1 MKVLRDITPT
11 PEQLTVIRNDPLLC
25 IIRGC
30 LGCGKTS
37 TAILRLQFLIGKWER
52 RRKTQNSKEP
62 IRILVLTFN
71 RTLRGYIEEL
81 VEGKVQAGTNV
92 DIVLLTLAKWSQNT
106 AKLGG
111 EVVDEANRIA
121 FVQKATA
128 GKFSQELSFLLD
140 ELQYVDGRFPADE
153 LTDYIDCERIGRG
166 AFPKCDKQLRALFL
180 REVVHPYHKWKRHHK
195 RYDWN
200 DCCVAIAQ
208 SPPSTKF
215 DIVLCDEVQDF
226 SANEMRAILACSHA
240 DTSVTFVLDG
250 AQRIYPKSFMWK
262 EVGLKPT
269 IGSFHRL
276 KRNFRNTMEIAAF
289 IAPIF
294 KEIDIGGDEGTLPNP
309 KDCDRTGDRPILLE
323 GRYSR
328 QLKWVETEFLPKVDL
343 ENETVAF
350 LKPRGGKWFED
361 IRKMLDRGNVE
372 FVELTRRSEWPK
384 GAENVALC
392 TMHSAK
398 GLEFDHVI
406 ILGLNQ
412 ELTPHGKEDEDSA
425 FQVLSRL
432 FAMACGRARESL
444 IVGYKPEEASTLIGL
459 LDPAIQRNIYPR

>member
-1 MKVLRDITPT
+1 
-11 PEQLTVIRNDPLLC
+11 
-25 IIRGC
+25 
-30 LGCGKTS
+30 
-37 TAILRLQFLIGKWER
+37 
-52 RRKTQNSKEP
+52 
-62 IRILVLTFN
+62 
-71 RTLRGYIEEL
+71 
-81 VEGKVQAGTNV
+81 
-92 DIVLLTLAKWSQNT
+92 
-106 AKLGG
+106 
-111 EVVDEANRIA
+111 
-121 FVQKATA
+121 
-128 GKFSQELSFLLD
+128 
-140 ELQYVDGRFPADE
+140 
-153 LTDYIDCERIGRG
+153 
-166 AFPKCDKQLRALFL
+166 
-180 REVVHPYHKWKRHHK
+180 
-195 RYDWN
+195 
-200 DCCVAIAQ
+200 
-208 SPPSTKF
+208 
-215 DIVLCDEVQDF
+215 
-226 SANEMRAILACSHA
+226 
-240 DTSVTFVLDG
+240 
-250 AQRIYPKSFMWK
+250 
-262 EVGLKPT
+262 
-269 IGSFHRL
+269 
-276 KRNFRNTMEIAAF
+276 
-289 IAPIF
+289 
-294 KEIDIGGDEGTLPNP
+294 
-309 KDCDRTGDRPILLE
+309 LE